1 MTVSIFKR
9 IAALAIVSIAFC
21 MTIDAQDISSL
32 KARKTMNKYAKKE
45 LSEKASKTARKA
57 AKAYI
62 RDGWEIAPGH
72 LPLEKQLDRAYTMQY
87 EFDESGYPLYLM
99 SEATSV
105 GQNYDA
111 AKFQAMELSKLQL
124 AGQVSSEIV
133 GIVENTVANNELSP
147 EEAVSVLETVSASK
161 NIISQKIGRVITV
174 VECHRTLSNKN
185 KEVRVQIAY
194 NSKAAMESAKNVIRK
209 ELEKKGEDLHEKL
222 DSLLKLD

>member
-1 MTVSIFKR
+1 
-9 IAALAIVSIAFC
+9 
-21 MTIDAQDISSL
+21 
-32 KARKTMNKYAKKE
+32 
-45 LSEKASKTARKA
+45 
-57 AKAYI
+57 
-62 RDGWEIAPGH
+62 
-72 LPLEKQLDRAYTMQY
+72 MQY

-133 GIVENTVANNELSP
+133 GLVENTVANNELSP

-194 NSKAAMESAKNVIRK
+194 NSKTAMESAKNVIRK
-209 ELEKKGEDLHEKL
+209 ELKKKGEDLHEKL